1 MAKGSFRKRFYPTA
15 TGLLLVLI
23 TLWLQFSDMPL
34 MQQTMQRLD
43 SMVYDLR
50 LRAMLPEH
58 HVDPRIVIV
67 DIDEKSLQNEGHWPW
82 SRDKLGLLI
91 DNLFQQGAAVVG
103 FDIIF
108 AESERNSGEMVLQ
121 RLSEAEGEGH
131 ALVRGLRDYLPLFDN
146 NTAFAATLEEHDVV
160 LGYIFHT
167 RGEEAV
173 GTLPQPLNVVPEEAV
188 TRVVMPT
195 VSSYTGNIDVLQ
207 QAARHGGFFTLEPDP
222 DGIIRRAPIVVRHAD
237 KLYPS
242 LGLEVAR
249 LFLMMDEVGMQTALV
264 GGDEILEAIRLGH
277 ITIPTDSEGRVII
290 PYHGLWG
297 SYPYISATDVLN
309 GRVTDEKLDNAI
321 VLIGTT
327 AQGLFDL
334 RATPIQAV
342 YPGVEVHANI
352 IASILDNNF
361 PMEPAWATGAD
372 FLLILLIGVSLALL
386 FPRLDPLPLVL
397 VTAAVLASA
406 IAFNFWMW
414 SAEGLILALAPQVLL
429 VILLAMFNMAHGF
442 FGEFRSKRQLQ
453 GMFGQYVPPQL
464 VQEMSEDPEQYSFEG
479 ESREMSVLFAD
490 IRNFTTISEAL
501 TANELKD
508 MLNHFFTPMTRIIF
522 DNRGTIDKYVGDMV
536 MAFWGA
542 PLEDRQHAV
551 HAISAALA
559 MLAEVERL
567 KPEFQAAGFP
577 LIQIGIGINSG
588 TMNVGDMGSEY
599 RRAYTVLGDSVNLA
613 SRLEGATKYYHVG
626 LIVGEATRRLA
637 GEVFVY
643 RELDLIRVKGKAQ
656 AIHIFQPLCA
666 ATEAS
671 AELRAELDLHEEA
684 LACYRDQE
692 WERATELFQQLHESR
707 PDVPVYGL
715 YLERISALRAAPP
728 AAEWDGVYER
738 NEK

>member
-1 MAKGSFRKRFYPTA
+1 MAKGSFRKRLYPTA
-15 TGLLLVLI
+15 TGLLLVLVM
-23 TLWLQFSDMPL
+23 LWLQFSGLPL

-58 HVDPRIVIV
+58 RVDPRIVIV
-67 DIDEKSLQNEGHWPW
+67 DIDEKSLQAEGHWPW
-82 SRDKLGLLI
+82 PRDRVGQLI
-91 DNLFQQGAAVVG
+91 DHLFAQGAAVVG
-103 FDIIF
+103 FDIVF
-108 AESERNSGEMVLQ
+108 AEAERNSGENVLQ
-121 RLSEAEGEGH
+121 RLRETEGEGH
-131 ALVRGLRDYLPLFDN
+131 PLVRGLHGYLPLFDN
-146 NTAFAATLEEHDVV
+146 NAAFAAKLEGRDVV

-167 RGEEAV
+167 RGEEAA
-173 GTLPQPLNVVPEEAV
+173 GALPLPLRIEPEDTVA
-188 TRVVMPT
+188 RLAMPT
-195 VSSYTGNIDVLQ
+195 VNSYTGNIEVLQ
-207 QAARHGGFFTLEPDP
+207 QAARYGGFFTLEPDP
-222 DGIIRRAPIVVRHAD
+222 DGIIRRAPVVVRHAGA
-237 KLYPS
+237 LYSS

-249 LFLMMDEVGMQTALV
+249 LFLMMDEVELQTALL
-264 GGDEILEAIRLGH
+264 GGDEILEAVRLGQ
-277 ITIPTDSEGRVII
+277 ITIPTDSEGRVVI

-297 SYPYISATDVLN
+297 SYPYVSATDVLH
-309 GRVTDEKLDNAI
+309 GRVPDDKLDNAI

-372 FLLILLIGVSLALL
+372 FLLTLLIGVALALL

-397 VTAAVLASA
+397 VTVSVLGAA
-406 IAFNFWMW
+406 IGFNFWMW
-414 SAEGLILALAPQVLL
+414 ANEGLILALAPHLIL
-429 VILLAMFNMAHGF
+429 VVALAMFNMAHGF

-464 VQEMSEDPEQYSFEG
+464 VQEMSENPEQYGFEG
-479 ESREMSVLFAD
+479 ESREMTVLFAD
-490 IRNFTTISEAL
+490 IRSFTTISEAL
-501 TANELKD
+501 TANELKA
-508 MLNHFFTPMTRIIF
+508 MLNRFFTPMTRIIF

-542 PLEDRQHAV
+542 PLEDRQHAT

-567 KPEFQAAGFP
+567 TPEFQAAGFP

-588 TMNVGDMGSEY
+588 VMNVGDMGSEY
-599 RRAYTVLGDSVNLA
+599 RRAYTVLGDAVNLA

-626 LIVGEATRRLA
+626 LIVGETTRRLA
-637 GEVFVY
+637 GDAFVF

-656 AIHIFQPLCA
+656 AIRIFQPICA
-666 ATEAS
+666 QAEATA
-671 AELRAELDLHEEA
+671 ALRAELQLHDDA
-684 LACYRDQE
+684 LGCYRAQD
-692 WERATELFQQLHESR
+692 WERAAELFGQLQTQN

-715 YLERISALRAAPP
+715 YLERIAALRATPP
-728 AAEWDGVYER
+728 VAEWDGVYER